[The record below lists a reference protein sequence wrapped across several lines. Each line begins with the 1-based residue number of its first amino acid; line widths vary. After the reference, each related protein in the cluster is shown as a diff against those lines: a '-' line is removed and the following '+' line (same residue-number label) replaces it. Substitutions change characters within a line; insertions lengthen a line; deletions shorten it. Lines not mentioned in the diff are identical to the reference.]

1 MITGA
6 DTGRAGLS
14 LVEVLVALAIT
25 GLMTGAVY
33 LTMRPAHDPARVA
46 AEQMQLDL
54 ARAETLAVTRG
65 RFIGLRTHAR
75 GYDFLIYEAGTWV
88 PMERRSAL
96 AARVLPDSV
105 TLLAS
110 FPPVSDREGQ
120 AVVPDYW
127 FDPTGA
133 NDAARFTLQ
142 SGESRW
148 QVSAGGRDGTLLSGG
163 AS

>member
-1 MITGA
+1 
-6 DTGRAGLS
+6 
-14 LVEVLVALAIT
+14 
-25 GLMTGAVY
+25 
-33 LTMRPAHDPARVA
+33 
-46 AEQMQLDL
+46 
-54 ARAETLAVTRG
+54 
-65 RFIGLRTHAR
+65 
-75 GYDFLIYEAGTWV
+75 
-88 PMERRSAL
+88 MERRSSL

-110 FPPVSDREGQ
+110 FAPVSDREGQ

-148 QVSAGGRDGTLLSGG
+148 QVSAGGLGGTRMSGG